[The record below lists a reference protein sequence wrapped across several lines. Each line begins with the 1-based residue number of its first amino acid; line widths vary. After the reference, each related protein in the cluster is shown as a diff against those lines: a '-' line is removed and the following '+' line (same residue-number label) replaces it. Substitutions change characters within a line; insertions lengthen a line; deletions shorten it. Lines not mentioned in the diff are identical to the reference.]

1 MQIPRNEGILNRVFG
16 VFCISNDGVGHRY
29 KLLAGR
35 HKHLLEGFCSRNLF
49 SSFDKAVGLAL
60 CQLAGA

>member
-16 VFCISNDGVGHRY
+16 VFSISNDGVGHRY

-35 HKHLLEGFCSRNLF
+35 HKHLLEGFCSRNL
-49 SSFDKAVGLAL
+49 SSSYDKVVGLAPP
-60 CQLAGA
+60 QLAAA